1 MLVIQEVNLTWH
13 KAERGG
19 VAADARRRFPLAY
32 PLGLAEMCRN
42 VWLNRLDYFQQGE
55 DFWDLA
61 EEIRRH
67 MPNRLKAMGFEQ
79 PEIERRVAHHIRQ
92 LRKNENQFFNAAD
105 ELNLPNLAL
114 EYCGDNLQVS
124 FAYDERRS
132 GQPRRCGHNKD
143 FHKPHARL
151 YAQDLLNETA
161 FLLAPDEYGRLIWNE
176 RNIDCDTG
184 AWYYQ
189 LHIYNIFRWQ
199 RGMPPQNVFLA
210 REPDFVY
217 EQLAKLF

>member
-32 PLGLAEMCRN
+32 PLGLAEMCCN

-55 DFWDLA
+55 DFLDLT

-92 LRKNENQFFNAAD
+92 L
-105 ELNLPNLAL
+105 
-114 EYCGDNLQVS
+114 
-124 FAYDERRS
+124 
-132 GQPRRCGHNKD
+132 
-143 FHKPHARL
+143 
-151 YAQDLLNETA
+151 
-161 FLLAPDEYGRLIWNE
+161 
-176 RNIDCDTG
+176 
-184 AWYYQ
+184 
-189 LHIYNIFRWQ
+189 
-199 RGMPPQNVFLA
+199 
-210 REPDFVY
+210 
-217 EQLAKLF
+217 